1 MLALLMK
8 RRKAYLDGRVITYVD
23 PLHLGRHPFQT
34 YLMVLGLI
42 SSIALLLS
50 RTEPA
55 SLEATLPEWLVYLWA
70 VMLVT
75 GCALALVGA
84 YWPRSY
90 TAALTME
97 RIGLDFT
104 GIAGLIYGVGVMIF
118 GGMSALLAAAIVLA
132 FGAACLV
139 RARDIALIFHT
150 SSKIIRKN
158 HRQEV

>member
-8 RRKAYLDGRVITYVD
+8 RRANYLEERTIKYVD

-34 YLMVLGLI
+34 FLMVLGLI
-42 SSIALLLS
+42 SSVTLILN

-55 SLEATLPEWLVYLWA
+55 SLEATLPQWLVFLWA
-70 VMLVT
+70 AMLVS
-75 GCALALVGA
+75 GCSLALLGA

-104 GIAGLIYGVGVMIF
+104 GIAGSIYGTGVIIF
-118 GGMSALLAAAIVLA
+118 GGIPALLAAGIVLA

-150 SSKIIRKN
+150 SSKIIG
-158 HRQEV
+158 HRHEVR